1 MHNIRSMK
9 NVQSYLTFNGNC
21 REAMMFYQSCLGGE
35 LFIQTVKESPLSDQ
49 MPDHMKEVVL
59 HSSLIKDGLVLLGSD
74 MVGESGLIRGNAVS
88 MVLNCTDENELH
100 DCFKKLSV
108 EGKVLH
114 PVEKTFF
121 GSLLGNLS
129 DRFGNHWM
137 LHYKKG

>member
-1 MHNIRSMK
+1 MHNRPPMK

-35 LFIQTVKESPLSDQ
+35 LFIQTVKESPLSGKI
-49 MPDHMKEVVL
+49 PDHMKDAVL
-59 HSSLIKDGLVLLGSD
+59 HSSLTTENMVLLGSD

-100 DCFKKLSV
+100 ECFNKLSFR
-108 EGKVLH
+108 GKVLH
-114 PVEKTFF
+114 PVEQTYF
-121 GSLLGNLS
+121 GALLGNLS

-137 LHYKKG
+137 LHYKKV